1 PHMAW
6 RRTAVFGGTAL
17 LSLVAA
23 YQMWWLLRGNGIS
36 VLEGVLLALFVPL
49 FAWIAMSF
57 ASAVPGFMRVLRD
70 RPLRLGLSTAG
81 PLPSLSTRTAL
92 LVPVYN
98 EDPHRTFAGV
108 QAILESVIATGQ
120 GACFDAFILS
130 DTRRPEV
137 AAAEEA
143 AFLQLRERLG
153 SEVGVYYR
161 RRDDNAERKAGN
173 IAGWVRRFG
182 GAFAN
187 MLI

>member
-17 LSLVAA
+17 LSLLAA
-23 YQMWWLLRGNGIS
+23 YQMWWLLRGDGIS

-49 FAWIAMSF
+49 FAWIALSF
-57 ASAVPGFMRVLRD
+57 ASAVPGFWRVLRD
-70 RPLRLGLSTAG
+70 RPLRLGLSTDG

-98 EDPHRTFAGV
+98 EDPRRTFAGV

-137 AAAEEA
+137 AVAEEQ
-143 AFLQLRERLG
+143 AFLRLRERFSG
-153 SEVGVYYR
+153 DQVGIYYR

-187 MLI
+187 